1 MSAEGNQ
8 HRGRAPLAGRLAAAC
23 AVICTL
29 GLTWGVL
36 PPAGAQGDRQ
46 RNDSEINV
54 LTATREEV
62 RQVMVD
68 LDERYDQQRGLVAE
82 ARAAAE
88 EAAEVEQ
95 RAIARVKLAD
105 LEVERAREVVRDYAV
120 EAYVNPPA
128 ADTLRV
134 LSVSQADEAGYV
146 ASVLQIMAEERHKVV
161 DILVRKQE
169 DAARERQRA
178 DEAAEAA
185 RQAASDA
192 ERQLVELDRT
202 RNEQATLVVSLD
214 DRLDA
219 ALAEAAALDAID
231 AQIAEELRVQELAL
245 RNSGPATAEV
255 ASATTGGG
263 GNASAPP
270 PTEAPSTTPP
280 PSGAPAPA
288 PAFVPAPAPAPRP
301 TPPPT
306 ARPPAPAPPRPP
318 SSPPPSGTVTWND
331 VTSVQGIWVHRSI
344 AGNVQNLLNAAS
356 AAGFTLRGGGFRDSQ
371 AQINTRRNN
380 CGPTHYDIYEKP
392 ASQCSPPTAIPGR
405 SMHERGLAIDF
416 TSSGSLITSRSNPAF
431 VWLANNAAR
440 FGLYNLPSE
449 PWHWSTNGN

>member
-8 HRGRAPLAGRLAAAC
+8 HRGRPPLAARLAATC
-23 AVICTL
+23 AVVCAL
-29 GLTWGVL
+29 GLIWGVL
-36 PPAGAQGDRQ
+36 PTAGAQGDRQ
-46 RNDSEINV
+46 RNDNEIDV

-62 RQVMVD
+62 RQAMSD
-68 LDERYDQQRGLVAE
+68 LDQRHETQRALVRE
-82 ARAAAE
+82 ARAEAE
-88 EAAEVEQ
+88 EAVEAEQ
-95 RAIARVKLAD
+95 RAVARVKLAE
-105 LEVERAREVVRDYAV
+105 LEVERTREIVREYAV
-120 EAYVNPPA
+120 EAYVRPPA

-134 LSVSQADEAGYV
+134 LSMSQADEAGYV
-146 ASVLQIMAEERHKVV
+146 SSVLRIMAEERHKVV
-161 DILVRKQE
+161 DVLVEKQE
-169 DAARERQRA
+169 EAARERQRA
-178 DEAAEAA
+178 DQAAEAA

-192 ERQLVELDRT
+192 ETQLVELDRT
-202 RNEQATLVVSLD
+202 RNEQATLVSSLD

-245 RNSGPATAEV
+245 RESASANVEV
-255 ASATTGGG
+255 ASATAGGSGG
-263 GNASAPP
+263 GNASAPA
-270 PTEAPSTTPP
+270 PTDAPSTTPAP
-280 PSGAPAPA
+280 PGTPAPPP
-288 PAFVPAPAPAPRP
+288 PAAAPAPRP
-301 TPPPT
+301 TSPPT
-306 ARPPAPAPPRPP
+306 TRRPAPSPPRPP

-416 TSSGSLITSRSNPAF
+416 TSNGSLITSRSNPAF
-431 VWLANNAAR
+431 QWLANNAAR

>member
-1 MSAEGNQ
+1 MSAEGNL
-8 HRGRAPLAGRLAAAC
+8 HRDRAPLAGRLAAVC
-23 AVICTL
+23 AVVCAL
-29 GLTWGVL
+29 GLVWGVL
-36 PPAGAQGDRQ
+36 PTAGAQSDRQ
-46 RNDSEINV
+46 RNDDEIDV

-62 RQVMVD
+62 RQVMLD
-68 LDERYDQQRGLVAE
+68 LDERYAEQRALVAE

-88 EAAEVEQ
+88 EAAEAEQ

-105 LEVERAREVVRDYAV
+105 LEVERAREVVREYAV

-134 LSVSQADEAGYV
+134 LSMSQADDAGYV
-146 ASVLQIMAEERHKVV
+146 SSVLRIMAEERHKVV
-161 DILVRKQE
+161 DILVEKQE
-169 DAARERQRA
+169 SAALERERA
-178 DEAAEAA
+178 DRAAEAA

-192 ERQLVELDRT
+192 ETQLVELDRT
-202 RNEQATLVVSLD
+202 RNEQVTLVSSLD

-245 RNSGPATAEV
+245 RNSGPAEVEV
-255 ASATTGGG
+255 ANATAGGGG
-263 GNASAPP
+263 GNASAPA
-270 PTEAPSTTPP
+270 PTDAPSTTPP
-280 PSGAPAPA
+280 PPSAAPAPA
-288 PAFVPAPAPAPRP
+288 PTPRP

-306 ARPPAPAPPRPP
+306 TRPPAPSPPRPP

-416 TSSGSLITSRSNPAF
+416 TSNGSLITSRSNPAF
-431 VWLANNAAR
+431 QWLAANAAR

>member
-8 HRGRAPLAGRLAAAC
+8 HRGRAPLAGRLATTC
-23 AVICTL
+23 AVVCAL
-29 GLTWGVL
+29 GLVWGVL
-36 PPAGAQGDRQ
+36 PSAGAQDERQ
-46 RNDSEINV
+46 RNDDEIDV

-62 RQVMVD
+62 RQVMID
-68 LDERYDQQRGLVAE
+68 LDERHEAQRALVAE

-88 EAAEVEQ
+88 EAAEAEQ

-134 LSVSQADEAGYV
+134 LSVSRADDAGYV
-146 ASVLQIMAEERHKVV
+146 SSMLRIMAEERHKVV
-161 DILVRKQE
+161 DILVEKQE
-169 DAARERQRA
+169 EAAREQQRA
-178 DEAAEAA
+178 DRAAEAA

-192 ERQLVELDRT
+192 ETQLVELDRT
-202 RNEQATLVVSLD
+202 RNEKVSLVSSLD

-245 RNSGPATAEV
+245 RNSGPADVEV
-255 ASATTGGG
+255 ASAATGG
-263 GNASAPP
+263 GNASAPA
-270 PTEAPSTTPP
+270 PTDAPSTTPP
-280 PSGAPAPA
+280 PPSAAPAPA
-288 PAFVPAPAPAPRP
+288 PSPRP

-306 ARPPAPAPPRPP
+306 TRPPAPSPPRPP

-331 VTSVQGIWVHRSI
+331 VTSVNGIWVHKSI
-344 AGNVQNLLNAAS
+344 AGNVRNLLNAAS
-356 AAGFTLRGGGFRDSQ
+356 SAGFTLRGGGFRDSA

-380 CGPTHYDIYEKP
+380 CGPSHYDIYEKP

-416 TSSGSLITSRSNPAF
+416 TSNGSLITSRSNPAF
-431 VWLANNAAR
+431 QWLASNASR